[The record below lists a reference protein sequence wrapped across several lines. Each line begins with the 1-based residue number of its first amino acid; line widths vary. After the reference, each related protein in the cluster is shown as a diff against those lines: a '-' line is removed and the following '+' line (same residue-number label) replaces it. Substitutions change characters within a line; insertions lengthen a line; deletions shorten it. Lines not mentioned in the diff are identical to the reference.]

1 MIKLFNNICL
11 IGGGAFSDQ
20 LLQDIKNYK
29 YQIYYNNK
37 RLFINFFYTSDS
49 RFLEK
54 NIDHLYLITVA
65 KPNIKEKI
73 EKELFEFPLIDAI
86 FVDSSVSKKIKY
98 QKNLVVW
105 RSFIGDNTSIGKN
118 VYIGPYSIIAKG
130 TQIGH
135 NVSIYP
141 RVSILKGSNI
151 GDNVVIGTN
160 SVITDGVN
168 VGDNSVIGPNITVY
182 NNLEKGSI
190 LIK

>member
-54 NIDHLYLITVA
+54 NTDHLYLITVA

-73 EKELFEFPLIDAI
+73 EKECFELPFVDAI

-130 TQIGH
+130 TQIGN

-141 RVSILKGSNI
+141 RVSILKSSNI

-160 SVITDGVN
+160 SVITDGVK
-168 VGDNSVIGPNITVY
+168 IG
-182 NNLEKGSI
+182 NNCIIGSNKTIYSDIIDGSI
-190 LIK
+190 IF